1 MVHPLIIDLGTGFL
15 KYGFP
20 GLRYPK
26 VLRASYKTQNEK
38 SGDPYLHKLDPNRKG
53 FTYPLENGN
62 LPDSTA
68 LQPLLAKIFD
78 RLNLTEQKLA
88 KTDVQLLVFASVP
101 QDQVYETCDELKK
114 AIQCRKMLA
123 AYQQVLT
130 LLLLGKHSGI
140 VVDIGYT
147 ISLITP
153 IYQGFLIRD
162 QVISTATGSFLISAA
177 IRQSL
182 IESAKKATETDART
196 YRKLA
201 QDENA
206 IEHIKRTLCQVLP
219 IFKSKPK
226 SSKKKRYR
234 YDNLD
239 FELDSII
246 WQATEVLFDPKHIG
260 IGDIGIVDAVAQV
273 VEKSDATIRKTL
285 TNDIILTGGGSM
297 FPGLCKRFETQLR
310 QQLPH
315 LPINVYDLENAFACT
330 WQSAAKL
337 ASNQ

>member
-1 MVHPLIIDLGTGFL
+1 MVRPLIIDLGTGFL

-26 VLRASYKTQNEK
+26 VLRASYKTQNGN

-53 FTYPLENGN
+53 FTFPLENGA
-62 LPDSTA
+62 LPDSGA

-78 RLNLTEQKLA
+78 RLNLTDQKLA
-88 KTDVQLLVFASVP
+88 KTDVQLLVFATVP
-101 QDQVYETCDELKK
+101 QNQVYETCDELKK
-114 AIQCRKMLA
+114 VLQCRKMLA

-130 LLLLGKHSGI
+130 LLLLSKHSGI

-147 ISLITP
+147 ISLIAP

-182 IESAKKATETDART
+182 TESAKKASERDAPI

-201 QDENA
+201 GDEKA

-219 IFKSKPK
+219 VFKRKPE
-226 SSKKKRYR
+226 SPKKKRYR
-234 YDNLD
+234 YNNLD

-260 IGDIGIVDAVAQV
+260 IGDIGLVDAIVQV
-273 VEKSDATIRKTL
+273 LEGSDATIRKAL
-285 TNDIILTGGGSM
+285 ANDIILTGGGSM
-297 FPGLCKRFETQLR
+297 FPGLCHRFETQLR
-310 QQLPH
+310 QRFSH
-315 LPINVYDLENAFACT
+315 LPINVYDLENPFACT

-337 ASNQ
+337 FSNQ